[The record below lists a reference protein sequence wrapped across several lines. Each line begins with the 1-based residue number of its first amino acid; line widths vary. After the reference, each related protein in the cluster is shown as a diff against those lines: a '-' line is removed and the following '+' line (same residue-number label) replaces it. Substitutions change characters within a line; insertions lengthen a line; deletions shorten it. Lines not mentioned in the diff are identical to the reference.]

1 MLGGYLFLILI
12 LALGFFSNSKLLLIA
27 SSLLLLFKTFNFT
40 YGLEILDK
48 KGIRLGLLF
57 LLLAVLA
64 PIASGKLNL
73 AELKNSYQSIPGVLA
88 LISGIIATQIVA
100 MGIELLDINP
110 GLVVAMLIGS
120 IIGIVFFNGVPV
132 GPLLASGL
140 TAFFYRVYNLFF

>member
-1 MLGGYLFLILI
+1 LLGGYLFLILI